1 LRVFTPGQGLYSISK
16 SAMIA
21 MSRVLA
27 HEWGED
33 HIRVNTICPGLVKTK
48 FSEALISN
56 EKILKGV
63 MAKQALPQIAEPE
76 DIAGL
81 CLFLASE
88 ASSFCT
94 GAVYTADGGYDI

>member
-1 LRVFTPGQGLYSISK
+1 
-16 SAMIA
+16 MIA

-94 GAVYTADGGYDI
+94 GAVYTADGDYNI